1 MHAAGATHAP
11 QANESN
17 GRSTVTILRVG
28 SNEKYAEGWDRA
40 FGGSTKKKAKTSKT
54 AKSAKAA
61 KKKTAK
67 KKAKKAKR

>member
-1 MHAAGATHAP
+1 M
-11 QANESN
+11 
-17 GRSTVTILRVG
+17 TILRVG